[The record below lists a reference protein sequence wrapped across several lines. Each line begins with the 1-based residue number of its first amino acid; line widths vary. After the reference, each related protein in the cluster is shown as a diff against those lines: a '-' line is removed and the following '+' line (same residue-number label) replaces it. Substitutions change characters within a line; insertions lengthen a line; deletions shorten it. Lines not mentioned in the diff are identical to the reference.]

1 MQSGVGM
8 TDLERAMADLA
19 FIQQRLAA
27 STRFD
32 GLTPATVAATGVLAL
47 IAGALQ
53 AGWPGL
59 GNTPAGF
66 IGFWAMVALL
76 AVALIGGEALARA
89 RRVHGSMANQLIA
102 GTLRILLPF
111 LFTGAGLAILLLR
124 VAPDSAWMLPGLWQL
139 LIALAGLS
147 AIPMLP
153 RTIALPAAWY
163 FGCGFAVLAMA
174 ASRGA
179 PEAWM
184 MALPFGLGQLL
195 VAWVLH
201 RAAARGAA

>member
-1 MQSGVGM
+1 M

-19 FIQQRLAA
+19 FIQQRMVA

-32 GLTPATVAATGVLAL
+32 GLTPATVSATGVLAL
-47 IAGALQ
+47 LAGVVQ
-53 AGWPGL
+53 AMSPL
-59 GNTPAGF
+59 LMATPLHF
-66 IGFWAMVALL
+66 VGFWALVALV

-89 RRVHGSMANQLIA
+89 RRVHGSMADQLIA

-111 LFTGAGLAILLLR
+111 LVAGAGLALLLLR

-153 RTIALPAAWY
+153 RTILLPAAWY
-163 FGCGFAVLAMA
+163 FGCGFVVLAA
-174 ASRGA
+174 CAGGGTPS
-179 PEAWM
+179 PWS

-195 VAWVLH
+195 VGLALH
-201 RAAARGAA
+201 RAVREAAA